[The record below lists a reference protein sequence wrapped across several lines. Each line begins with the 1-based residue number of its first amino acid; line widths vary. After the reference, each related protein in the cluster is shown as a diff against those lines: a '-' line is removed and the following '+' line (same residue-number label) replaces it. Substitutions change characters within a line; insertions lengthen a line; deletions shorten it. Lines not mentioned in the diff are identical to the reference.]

1 MTINFEDLLPEG
13 IRETMITER
22 IKELAV
28 EGLAQQLGK
37 MEAEARGNIQ
47 DVTKYEEQI
56 TEIISL
62 IHANQAQLPQ

>member
-47 DVTKYEEQI
+47 DVIKYEEQI